1 MKKGTILIMVLGLLI
16 FLLLVIGFVAYN
28 LLYVPGNY
36 AMKVE
41 NVATSGTN
49 IVYIYENGKVLFNND
64 GVNTL
69 KKSMSKED
77 VQELLGQV
85 DEYEIPTRVYV
96 VTTKDGKA
104 DKETCVTNPLIDSI
118 GEKIGVK
125 NIFTE
130 GTNK

>member
-77 VQELLGQV
+77 VQEILGQV
-85 DEYEIPTRVYV
+85 KEYEIPTRIYV
-96 VTTKDGKA
+96 VQTSDGK
-104 DKETCVTNPLIDSI
+104 ETYVTNPLIDKV
-118 GEKIGVK
+118 GEKLGIK
-125 NIFTE
+125 DIFTE
-130 GTNK
+130 GVGTDN